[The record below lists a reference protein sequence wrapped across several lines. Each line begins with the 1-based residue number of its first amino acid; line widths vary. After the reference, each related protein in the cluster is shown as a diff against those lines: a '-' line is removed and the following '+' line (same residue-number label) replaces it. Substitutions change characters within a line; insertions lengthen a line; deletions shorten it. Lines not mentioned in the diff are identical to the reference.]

1 MVPVFKGLLNEEPID
16 YLAPVIAGEVWYSKA
31 C

>member
-1 MVPVFKGLLNEEPID
+1 MVFRGLLNEEPID
-16 YLAPVIAGEVWYSKA
+16 YLVSVTAGEVWYLEA